1 MKNILNHENFK
12 KYPIFEELNSSETED
27 FIKNM
32 EINNYSKKEII
43 IKEGDEG
50 NSILFL
56 LNGEISIS
64 QALTLSTVKHSYVD
78 NREKELI
85 KLNSKEGDISIGEI
99 ALFNSDKKRSA
110 TVKAV
115 SDCKIARLDFKD
127 FFKIC
132 NSNNSLGYKVMKN
145 ISKIITGHLTES
157 NHKVLKLTTAFSLLI
172 NNEN

>member
-12 KYPIFEELNSSETED
+12 NYQIFKELNSSETEE
-27 FIKNM
+27 FIKKM

-56 LNGEISIS
+56 LNGELSIS
-64 QALTLSTVKHSYVD
+64 QALTLSTVKHSSID

-85 KLNSKEGDISIGEI
+85 KLNSKNDDFSMGEL

-110 TVKAV
+110 TVKAI
-115 SDCKIARLDFKD
+115 SNCKIARLDFKD

-145 ISKIITGHLTES
+145 ISEIITGHLTES